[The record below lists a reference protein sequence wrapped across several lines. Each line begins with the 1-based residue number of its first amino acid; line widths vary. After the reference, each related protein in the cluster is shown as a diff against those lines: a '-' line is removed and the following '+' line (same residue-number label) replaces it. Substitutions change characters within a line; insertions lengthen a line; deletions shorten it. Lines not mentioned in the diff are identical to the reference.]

1 MQPDLNVAR
10 GIKMR
15 LAMLREDWETAK
27 QLSEAIL
34 AEKPLTTNAEMKGG
48 FFAPV
53 DSWIWGAWNDNLH
66 YWSIQSWNA
75 CNGPYPALWK
85 IGANAIDK
93 DLYLSIPEGDI
104 RRSLFVMPDQLGSLD
119 VFSNWD
125 NWYKRNYLD
134 MSTQAGVLMA
144 KRGSWENAAG
154 IFNDLYRS
162 QRPAGVEFGAF
173 SQVGGGNNTYVPV
186 VFGSQVKFYQPGTSH
201 TDRAAMLM
209 MRADEALLSGAEAAF
224 RLGDE
229 AKARELLTKLNAMRC
244 PGYSTTA
251 TGNALLAEI
260 QKTRKIELWG
270 EGHSWFDQKR
280 WNMPIT
286 RHKWVEGDKNSGNWG
301 EFASESIATDFG
313 SGWRFPIPAYYLKHN
328 TLVDIS
334 KMGYVGV
341 TGYEAPQGVKAKAA
355 AKASESSESKE
366 VVKQPEPLQ
375 ETTLNLYVTP

>member
-34 AEKPLTTNAEMKGG
+34 ADKPLTSNAEMKNG
-48 FFAPV
+48 FFTPA
-53 DSWIWGAWNDNLH
+53 DSWIWGAWNDNLY
-66 YWSIQSWNA
+66 YWSTQSWNA
-75 CNGPYPALWK
+75 CNGIYPATWS
-85 IGANAIDK
+85 IGCNAIDK

-104 RRSLFVMPDQLGSLD
+104 RRSLFAMPDQLGTMN

-125 NWYKRNYLD
+125 NWYRLPYLD
-134 MSTQAGVLMA
+134 NNKYRYTLIASD
-144 KRGSWENAAG
+144 GSVENASKK
-154 IFNDLYRS
+154 FQSHYSSLK
-162 QRPAGVEFGAF
+162 PAGVSVGAF
-173 SQVGGGNNTYVPV
+173 TRIDDSNGYVPV
-186 VFGSQVKFYQPGTSH
+186 LFGSQVKFYQPGVNQWE
-201 TDRAAMLM
+201 RAAMVM
-209 MRADEALLSGAEAAF
+209 MRTEEALLAGAEAAF

-229 AKARELLTKLNAMRC
+229 AKARELLAKLNAKRC

-286 RHKWVEGDKNSGNWG
+286 RHKWVKGDKNSGNWA
-301 EFASESIATDFG
+301 ESAPESIATDFG

-355 AKASESSESKE
+355 AKASESKE